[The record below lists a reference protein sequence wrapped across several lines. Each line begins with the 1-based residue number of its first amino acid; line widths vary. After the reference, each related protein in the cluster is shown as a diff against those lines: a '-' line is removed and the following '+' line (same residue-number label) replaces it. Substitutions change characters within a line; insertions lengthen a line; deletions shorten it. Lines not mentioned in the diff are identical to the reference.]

1 MAQTRSRSLRN
12 VLVSL
17 SSATAAVL
25 VLALIMATALVVLT
39 TLLRR
44 TTVNL
49 SEALES
55 VRLTGEAEI
64 ELLLYERTR
73 DPAARRE
80 LEAGLQSKLAE
91 VGRFATTAFE
101 RELLSEP
108 SAYAARHLATGGTT
122 DDARFAAAQKA
133 LDTLRHLNTEKAR
146 SGEQRAADLDLLA
159 NILGTGVG
167 VMVLAISGLIVW
179 WMRLQVFRPILALGG
194 VMERFGRGDR
204 AARAEE
210 VGPEELREMARRFNQ
225 MAAALAEQRDA
236 QLAFLGGVA
245 HDLRGPLFALRMSV
259 AAVGPGRPLLP
270 ELRLRRMFALIDRQT
285 VQLERMVGDLL
296 DSARIEAGQL
306 ELRLERCDG
315 RELVREIAE
324 PFEGSSRLRLE
335 LSLSEPLRCDPLR
348 VQQVLSNLLSNACK
362 YSLPGGEV
370 EVRLERVAD
379 DAVLAVTDHGIGLS
393 AADQR
398 HLFEPFRRLGPS
410 RGHIPGVGLGLSV
423 VRRIVDAHGGRVE
436 VESAPGR
443 GSSFRV
449 YLPLAGPTGPRTPP
463 Q

>member
-1 MAQTRSRSLRN
+1 
-12 VLVSL
+12 
-17 SSATAAVL
+17 
-25 VLALIMATALVVLT
+25 
-39 TLLRR
+39 
-44 TTVNL
+44 
-49 SEALES
+49 
-55 VRLTGEAEI
+55 
-64 ELLLYERTR
+64 
-73 DPAARRE
+73 
-80 LEAGLQSKLAE
+80 
-91 VGRFATTAFE
+91 
-101 RELLSEP
+101 LSEP
-108 SAYAARHLATGGTT
+108 SAYAARHLAS
-122 DDARFAAAQKA
+122 DEMADVPRFAAAQKA

-159 NILGTGVG
+159 NILGAGVG
-167 VMVLAISGLIVW
+167 VMVLSISGMIVW
-179 WMRLQVFRPILALGG
+179 WMRLQVFRPIMALGG
-194 VMERFGRGDR
+194 VMGRFGRGDR
-204 AARAEE
+204 AARADE
-210 VGPEELREMARRFNQ
+210 VGPAELREMARRFNE

-245 HDLRGPLFALRMSV
+245 HDLRGPLFALRMSL
-259 AAVGPGRPLLP
+259 AAVRPDLPLLP
-270 ELRLRRMFALIDRQT
+270 EQRLRRMFALIDRQT

-306 ELRLERCDG
+306 ELRLELSDG
-315 RELVREIAE
+315 RALVREIAE

-370 EVRLERVAD
+370 EVRFERIAD
-379 DAVLAVTDHGIGLS
+379 EALLAVTDHGIGMS
-393 AADQR
+393 AEDQR

-449 YLPLAGPTGPRTPP
+449 YLPLAGPTGPTAPT

>member
-1 MAQTRSRSLRN
+1 MTQTRPRSLRS

-17 SSATAAVL
+17 SSATAAVV
-25 VLALIMATALVVLT
+25 VLALSMATALVVLT

-49 SEALES
+49 SEAVES

-64 ELLLYERTR
+64 DLLLYDRTR
-73 DPAARRE
+73 EPAARRE

-91 VGRFATTAFE
+91 VGQFATTALE
-101 RELLSEP
+101 KELLSEP
-108 SAYAARHLATGGTT
+108 SAYAARHLASDEMADGP
-122 DDARFAAAQKA
+122 RFAAAQKA

-159 NILGTGVG
+159 NILGAGVG
-167 VMVLAISGLIVW
+167 VMVLSISGMIVW
-179 WMRLQVFRPILALGG
+179 WMRLQVFRPIMALGG

-204 AARAEE
+204 AARADE
-210 VGPEELREMARRFNQ
+210 VGPAELREMARRFNE

-245 HDLRGPLFALRMSV
+245 HDLRGPLFALRMSL
-259 AAVGPGRPLLP
+259 AAVRPDLPLLP
-270 ELRLRRMFALIDRQT
+270 EQRLRRMFALIDRQT

-306 ELRLERCDG
+306 ELRLELSDG
-315 RELVREIAE
+315 RALVREIAE

-370 EVRLERVAD
+370 EVRLERIAD
-379 DAVLAVTDHGIGLS
+379 EAVLAVTDHGIGMS

-449 YLPLAGPTGPRTPP
+449 YLPLAGPTGPTAPT